1 LNYKKKKYI
10 FVLFLLLIL
19 SLLGAG
25 VTKLFYRN
33 QNTEKMDEVR
43 IVTSFY
49 PVYIAALNVAGGI
62 EGVRIEN
69 LTEPQTGCLHDY
81 QLTAEDVISLNE
93 ADIFIMNG
101 GGMESFIEDVV
112 AQYPELYIID
122 ASENI
127 SMSEETVKEE
137 VEGHDHGE
145 ENAHVWLDTEKYKE
159 QIRNIQNRLSEEDPS
174 HARAYKENAD
184 LYIDR
189 IKELTDLIKRDLA
202 ELNGKKVIV
211 FHEGFVYFA
220 EEIGMDVGA
229 VIDMDDQTSLSAGEI
244 ARIINMIKGENIDIL
259 LAEERYGS
267 QIANAVSAETGAMVC
282 IIDPLVT
289 GEMSE
294 DAYLQSM
301 RKNIEV
307 LKEVLHR

>member
-1 LNYKKKKYI
+1 MNYKKKKYI

-189 IKELTDLIKRDLA
+189 IKEMCIRDR
-202 ELNGKKVIV
+202 
-211 FHEGFVYFA
+211 VY
-220 EEIGMDVGA
+220 
-229 VIDMDDQTSLSAGEI
+229 
-244 ARIINMIKGENIDIL
+244 
-259 LAEERYGS
+259 
-267 QIANAVSAETGAMVC
+267 
-282 IIDPLVT
+282 
-289 GEMSE
+289 
-294 DAYLQSM
+294 
-301 RKNIEV
+301 
-307 LKEVLHR
+307 